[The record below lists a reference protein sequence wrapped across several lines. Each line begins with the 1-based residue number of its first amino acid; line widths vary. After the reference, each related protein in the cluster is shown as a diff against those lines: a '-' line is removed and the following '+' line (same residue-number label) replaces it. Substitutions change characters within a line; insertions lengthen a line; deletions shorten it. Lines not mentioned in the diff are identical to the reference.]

1 MWDLLSSGPS
11 SPPPAPP
18 PPQLLL
24 PQRVFTEAVLP
35 FVERACGGLHNFS
48 LMEHGSWGGA
58 YALEL
63 SRSYPRS
70 TLIALEPNRTICAQ
84 QMPFAIGLATL
95 KLTGVL

>member
-35 FVERACGGLHNFS
+35 FVQRAGKQNFS
-48 LMEHGSWGGA
+48 LLEVGSWNGA
-58 YALEL
+58 HMHTLTRLRMHTARLL
-63 SRSYPRS
+63 HTARSGDHPPRS
-70 TLIALEPNRTICAQ
+70 
-84 QMPFAIGLATL
+84 
-95 KLTGVL
+95 